1 MGQSKYHLGFKSL
14 ERETGIGQLP
24 VRGQVPSWLAGTLI
38 RTAPAKFEVGS
49 NTYNHWFDGL
59 AMLHSFSFSA
69 GRVSYANR
77 FLRSRS
83 YREAIQ
89 TGRISRGEFGTD
101 PCRTLF
107 GRIAAF
113 FKAKVADNANISIN
127 KLADEAV
134 AFAETPL
141 PIRFDSSTL
150 ETLGVFEYRG
160 GVRGQLSTAHPHL
173 DFRRRCSYNYVLEFG
188 RRSEYRIFRV
198 DWDESRQNV
207 ICAIPADKPAYMHSF
222 G

>member
-14 ERETGIGQLP
+14 ERETSVGQLP
-24 VRGQVPSWLAGTLI
+24 VRGHVPSWLAGTLV

-83 YREAIQ
+83 YLEAIQ

-113 FKAKVADNANISIN
+113 FKPKLADNANVSIN
-127 KLADEAV
+127 KLADEVV
-134 AFAETPL
+134 AFPETPL
-141 PIRFDSSTL
+141 PIRFDASTL
-150 ETLGVFEYRG
+150 ETLGVFEYRATCAASYPPLILISTFAG
-160 GVRGQLSTAHPHL
+160 GAATIMCSSSAAAANTASSAL
-173 DFRRRCSYNYVLEFG
+173 AG
-188 RRSEYRIFRV
+188 MRV
-198 DWDESRQNV
+198 AR
-207 ICAIPADKPAYMHSF
+207 M
-222 G
+222 